1 MNINENEKSSHD
13 QEIDETDLPNEV
25 PRKCEFNHTLAA
37 KAVECKARVEERQD
51 TEVTFATVDRQI
63 DRCLSTRCIEMS
75 SPKHNIL
82 AAESTRQCLILKV

>member
-1 MNINENEKSSHD
+1 MDVHRKLAHNQEMNY
-13 QEIDETDLPNEV
+13 TYLPNEV

-37 KAVECKARVEERQD
+37 KAVKCKAGIEEGQD

-63 DRCLSTRCIEMS
+63 DRGLSTCCVEVS

-82 AAESTRQCLILKV
+82 AAERAHQWLTLKV